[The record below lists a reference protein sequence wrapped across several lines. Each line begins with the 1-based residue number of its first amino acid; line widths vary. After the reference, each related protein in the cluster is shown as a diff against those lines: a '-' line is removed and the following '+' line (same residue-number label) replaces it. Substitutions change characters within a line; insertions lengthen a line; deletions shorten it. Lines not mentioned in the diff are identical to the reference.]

1 MLLRIEQLASH
12 VAAHA
17 GVSRALAEYS
27 LRAVVIGIGAYL
39 SPDSRRLIAEELPAP
54 LVGAL
59 ESAVDDRKPIEDRV
73 QLTGM
78 TDGQTRELVAS
89 VCRVLAEELSDDA
102 VHVLIASLPA
112 KISTM
117 FVRASADVQRAELH
131 HHQSHSVRHP
141 NPHGD
146 IKLSTA
152 EPRPF
157 DVKRTNRQADS
168 VNEANPHAIDK
179 LSSTRRRGPDKP
191 N

>member
-17 GVSRALAEYS
+17 GVPMPLAEYS
-27 LRAVVIGIGAYL
+27 LRAVVTGMGAYL

-54 LVGAL
+54 LVGAI
-59 ESAVDDRKPIEDRV
+59 ESAIDDRRPIEDRV

-78 TDGQTRELVAS
+78 SPSETRELIAS

-102 VHVLIASLPA
+102 VHILIASLPE

-117 FVRASADVQRAELH
+117 FVRASADVQRASLH
-131 HHQSHSVRHP
+131 HRQTHSVGNP

-146 IKLSTA
+146 TKLSSA
-152 EPRPF
+152 APRPF
-157 DVKRTNRQADS
+157 DFTRTNRQADS
-168 VNEANPHAIDK
+168 VSDANPHASQK
-179 LSSTRRRGPDKP
+179 LSSTRRRPPDKP